1 MSTEIGR
8 DYTAF
13 IPSLSDDAN
22 IQEAFRMYHFGT
34 QDGSEPAPGDTLTSG
49 IESHFADLQ
58 FQIDGI
64 TAGVD
69 EIKSDLDDN
78 DNLDLNN
85 LDSAAESGLYRRSS
99 IPLSGKNYPELSA
112 GLLSVVAS
120 GTGAIYQVYQ
130 TLGGSGTNNY
140 YWRGRDG
147 SSNWSAW
154 AQTSKVGHNHDG
166 SYYTE
171 LEIDAKISNTMSSG
185 PNSVAVIDATGKIVY
200 STTVSTSE
208 LNTLN
213 GITTSSTIQDQLN
226 DRYTKSE
233 SARVF
238 VQQTQPTGAS
248 TGDIWLW

>member
-49 IESHFADLQ
+49 IESHFANLQ

-78 DNLDLNN
+78 DNLDLNS

-130 TLGGSGTNNY
+130 TLGGASGTNNY

-154 AQTSKVGHNHDG
+154 GQASKVGHNHDG

-171 LEIDAKISNTMSSG
+171 AEIDARIEAQSALTASSVVVTDSSKKITSS
-185 PNSVAVIDATGKIVY
+185 
-200 STTVSTSE
+200 STISSTE
-208 LNTLN
+208 LGYLN
-213 GITTSSTIQDQLN
+213 GATSNIQDQLN
-226 DRYTKSE
+226 DRYEKSE
-233 SARVF
+233 TARVF
-238 VQQTQPTGAS
+238 VQETTPSSPQVN
-248 TGDIWLW
+248 DLWIW